1 MILAKEIY
9 KLVRNYLVAG
19 GIDAYS
25 DKIPDVMVY
34 PFIMW
39 EVLDG
44 EQAPDTAFGVDLE
57 TITVRFNFF
66 GNLIN
71 PSDVMALMNGI
82 EELFNTTTDLE
93 LVDTTGGKH
102 LICNQKVGET
112 LRYLEENYYWQGIQD
127 YTFKVQR
134 DL

>member
-1 MILAKEIY
+1 MILSAEIV
-9 KLVRNYLVAG
+9 KLVRNELVAE
-19 GIDAYS
+19 GINANS
-25 DKIPDVMVY
+25 DRMPDIKVY

-57 TITVRFNFF
+57 TVTVRFNFYS
-66 GNLIN
+66 NLIN
-71 PSDVMALMNGI
+71 PSDIMALMNAI
-82 EELFNTTTDLE
+82 EELFNTTEGLE

-112 LRYLEENYYWQGIQD
+112 LRYLEEDYYWQGIQD
-127 YTFKVQR
+127 YTFKCQR
-134 DL
+134 NL